1 MHLSRRKIETC
12 CVCEKHPLHCFFFS
26 PPFLPALIFS
36 DSRAIKR
43 ASYKE
48 LIFLHGNQKEFP
60 KLTFSKCE
68 FRLLPI
74 PNNALGAISLFE
86 SLSLF
91 CLVLTCTS
99 SHKEPS
105 MIPCPCFCLFPHA
118 SSATMGP
125 GAKRLISA
133 NLDPF
138 SPFTIHS
145 TPALDKSNV
154 LGLFVFFDA
163 LLFAV

>member
-1 MHLSRRKIETC
+1 M
-12 CVCEKHPLHCFFFS
+12 
-26 PPFLPALIFS
+26 FS

-48 LIFLHGNQKEFP
+48 LIFLDGNQKEFP

-74 PNNALGAISLFE
+74 PNYALGAISLFE

-105 MIPCPCFCLFPHA
+105 MIPCPCFCLFPHI
-118 SSATMGP
+118 SNN
-125 GAKRLISA
+125 GARCQKTHISQ
-133 NLDPF
+133 F
-138 SPFTIHS
+138 SPVLPLHHS
-145 TPALDKSNV
+145 QYSSRIALDKSNV